1 MKLED
6 FGDRWMRSAAWASL
20 TANIAIVVTGA
31 AVRLTGS
38 GLGCPTWPR
47 CTSSSF
53 TPHGA
58 MDVHQWVEFGNRTL
72 TFVLAAIAIFTFV
85 AALGYSRHHGRP
97 DVYKLSIL
105 LGLAIPMQAVIG
117 GITVLTN
124 LGPWLVGAHMLAS
137 MVIISLAVVLIFRL
151 QHGPTLVHNGA
162 ITTLAKLTYAVT
174 WVVLAIGTVVTGAG
188 PHAGDSDAPRN
199 GLDTLEM
206 SQLHADVVF
215 LLIGL
220 TVALLIMSTGLV
232 REATIALVAVEVAQ
246 GALGFVQYFTDLPV
260 VLVGF
265 HMLGSALTMAAAS
278 WVLVASRAA
287 KRGEVS
293 PGTR

>member
-1 MKLED
+1 M
-6 FGDRWMRSAAWASL
+6 
-20 TANIAIVVTGA
+20 
-31 AVRLTGS
+31 
-38 GLGCPTWPR
+38 
-47 CTSSSF
+47 
-53 TPHGA
+53 
-58 MDVHQWVEFGNRTL
+58 
-72 TFVLAAIAIFTFV
+72 
-85 AALGYSRHHGRP
+85 
-97 DVYKLSIL
+97 
-105 LGLAIPMQAVIG
+105 
-117 GITVLTN
+117 
-124 LGPWLVGAHMLAS
+124 
-137 MVIISLAVVLIFRL
+137 
-151 QHGPTLVHNGA
+151 
-162 ITTLAKLTYAVT
+162 TLANLTYAVT

-232 REATIALVAVEVAQ
+232 REAAIALVAVEVAQ

-278 WVLVASRAA
+278 WVLVASRAP